1 MCDVLIPVLH
11 LVFPY
16 EKTSPPTINVLKFS
30 FGIFGLK
37 ITGENFKKQ
46 LSHLWF
52 LDNKLVD
59 CSTTDGKKCVFPFK
73 YKDVTYNGCTKIK
86 NKNVLWCSTKTDEQG
101 NYITGGNWGNCSE
114 TCQKGKA

>member
-1 MCDVLIPVLH
+1 MSWNFL
-11 LVFPY
+11 LVH
-16 EKTSPPTINVLKFS
+16 
-30 FGIFGLK
+30 IFGLE
-37 ITGENFKKQ
+37 ITRENFKKQ

-52 LDNKLVD
+52 LDFYKLVD